1 MQWDDTD
8 GEQDKWFEESIT
20 VFTELFLDEKK
31 MKVCVNITAVP
42 NEMFWFVFLVF
53 TRWIFEKKSL
63 DQSLKTVILY
73 LQYQLIVT
81 YTGRLK
87 NSFFE
92 GHNPSPCLFSHPLSS
107 PPFLI
112 ISYLLQQSSNQILP
126 PAKFSSYPTS
136 TNGTFFFTFNLK
148 LEEKIADFRYFNT
161 RLY

>member
-1 MQWDDTD
+1 MRCFDLY
-8 GEQDKWFEESIT
+8 F
-20 VFTELFLDEKK
+20 LFLQDR
-31 MKVCVNITAVP
+31 
-42 NEMFWFVFLVF
+42 F
-53 TRWIFEKKSL
+53 FEKKSL

-112 ISYLLQQSSNQILP
+112 ISYLLQQSSNQILS
-126 PAKFSSYPTS
+126 PAKFSSDPTS
-136 TNGTFFFTFNLK
+136 TNGTFFITFNLK
-148 LEEKIADFRYFNT
+148 LEEKQLILDILILVCINLFTPFLFPELN
-161 RLY
+161 

>member
-1 MQWDDTD
+1 MRCFDLC
-8 GEQDKWFEESIT
+8 F
-20 VFTELFLDEKK
+20 LFLQDR
-31 MKVCVNITAVP
+31 
-42 NEMFWFVFLVF
+42 FLK
-53 TRWIFEKKSL
+53 KKSL

>member
-1 MQWDDTD
+1 MRCFDLY
-8 GEQDKWFEESIT
+8 F
-20 VFTELFLDEKK
+20 LFLQDR
-31 MKVCVNITAVP
+31 
-42 NEMFWFVFLVF
+42 F
-53 TRWIFEKKSL
+53 FEKKSL

-92 GHNPSPCLFSHPLSS
+92 GHNPSPCLFFFFLSS